1 MDDSQ
6 QTGLDQVE
14 FDGNNLY
21 REERLTDLKTGGLKL
36 MRPVTISGEIDASR
50 ELLIVGQTQVMT
62 QAGPVPIDFPIE
74 AKTVE
79 EAVKLFPKAVEEALA
94 KMMEEMRE
102 MQRREASRIVVPG
115 GGGGG
120 QGGGMP
126 GMPGSGGGR
135 IVS

>member
-1 MDDSQ
+1 MDESQ
-6 QTGLDQVE
+6 QRELDEIE

-21 REERLTDLKTGGLKL
+21 REEKLTDLKTGGLKL
-36 MRPVTISGEIDASR
+36 MWPVTMSGEIDASR

-79 EAVKLFPKAVEEALA
+79 EAVKLFPKAVEQALA

-115 GGGGG
+115 TGAAGGA
-120 QGGGMP
+120 
-126 GMPGSGGGR
+126 GGGR
-135 IVS
+135 IIS